1 MLTLN
6 SDCAIPVLPA
16 RNLQETV
23 EFYQNLGFET
33 HFDPESQDAYAI
45 IIYGTLE
52 LHFSLL
58 PEIIPSESYA
68 ECYLR
73 VSQVDELYR
82 KFQAQSLPFVGIPRI
97 GRLENK
103 PWGMR
108 EFYIIDPSGNLLKIG
123 QVLTG
128 GNQ

>member
-6 SDCAIPVLPA
+6 HDCAIPVLPA

-33 HFDPESQDAYAI
+33 HFDPESQGDYAI
-45 IIYGTLE
+45 MTYGSLE

-73 VSQVDELYR
+73 VNQVDELYR
-82 KFQAQSLPFVGIPRI
+82 KFQAQSLPIAGIPRM
-97 GRLENK
+97 GPLENK

-108 EFYIIDPSGNLLKIG
+108 EFYIVDPSGNLLKIG
-123 QVLTG
+123 QVLAEG
-128 GNQ
+128 EY